1 MFQRS
6 KITRLLLLGLFLII
20 NLNNELVAQEGL
32 VNSNRIG
39 DDQGT
44 LINPSTAESC
54 TVVRDTEDFLIS
66 IGFQNDLSS
75 IQILNQSSQS
85 SASAIAISF
94 TFETPTTAGE
104 SILKETGATLTS
116 DSYYLTYRVAPQG
129 SSSQISAKLNPARDF
144 EAYDIELETIALN
157 ASIDPNNTVP
167 TLSNTKI
174 RLSTTNQS
182 WLTNMDWLSSGDSK
196 DDGVEFRFNIIKT
209 DKSNFS
215 DLFGALNANGQ
226 SPDIGDVVFTISD

>member
-54 TVVRDTEDFLIS
+54 TLVRDTEDFLIS

-215 DLFGALNANGQ
+215 DLFEALNANGQ

>member
-6 KITRLLLLGLFLII
+6 KITRLLQIGLFIII
-20 NLNNELVAQEGL
+20 NLNNGLVAQEGL

-54 TVVRDTEDFLIS
+54 TVVRDTEDFLLS

-104 SILKETGATLTS
+104 SILNETGATLTS

-167 TLSNTKI
+167 TLSNSKI
-174 RLSTTNQS
+174 RLTTTNQS

-215 DLFGALNANGQ
+215 DLFGALNANSP